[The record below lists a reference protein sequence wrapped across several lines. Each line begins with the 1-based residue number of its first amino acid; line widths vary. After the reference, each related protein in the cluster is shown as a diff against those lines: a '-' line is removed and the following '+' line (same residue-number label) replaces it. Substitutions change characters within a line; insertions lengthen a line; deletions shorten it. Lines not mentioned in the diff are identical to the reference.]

1 MMSGIS
7 TVLNGFNAAVT
18 RLEVSANNIAS
29 PQSTVPDVDLAQQ
42 LVNTKIGSYDAQ
54 ANLKVLKVQNDL
66 QRQALN
72 ILS

>member
-1 MMSGIS
+1 
-7 TVLNGFNAAVT
+7 
-18 RLEVSANNIAS
+18 
-29 PQSTVPDVDLAQQ
+29 VPDVDLAQQ

-54 ANLKVLKVQNDL
+54 PNLKVLKVQNDL